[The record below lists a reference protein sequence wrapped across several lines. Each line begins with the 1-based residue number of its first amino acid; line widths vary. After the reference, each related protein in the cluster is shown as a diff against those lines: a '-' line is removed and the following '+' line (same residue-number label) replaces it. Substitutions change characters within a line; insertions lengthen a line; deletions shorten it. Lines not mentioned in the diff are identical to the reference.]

1 VQTNK
6 GGGSRKIG
14 RHARVAVKDTILRDE
29 NGAVMTHKAFMNKLG
44 LQGGFVFAHG
54 TPQKKPR

>member
-1 VQTNK
+1 MQQNK

-29 NGAVMTHKAFMNKLG
+29 NGVVMSHKTLMNRLG

>member
-1 VQTNK
+1 MQQNK

-29 NGAVMTHKAFMNKLG
+29 QGAVMTHKAFVSRLLAAAPTM
-44 LQGGFVFAHG
+44 HG